1 MNHKNHRGDGKVSS
15 TISNYLSKL
24 EFGKPLKYK
33 NMGVIPLFTSIDS
46 IEYLTLKEALNKKLL
61 IITEVSKGGAVPELK
76 VTNKAEMP
84 VLLLDGEELVGAKQ
98 NRILNTTIL
107 LKEKSE
113 TIIPVSCTEQG
124 RWSYKSDK
132 FNVSDV
138 IAAHNIRAKK
148 ASSVSANL
156 SNSNEFASDQFEV
169 WNEIDRIARNT
180 NIHSETGAMKD
191 IFYAKM
197 EDLDKFLEAFKCE
210 PHQKGLLITIN
221 GEVVGFDAISLES
234 AYKKLHPKLVKSY
247 AMDALLQKKKKSVLP
262 SIEKAKTF
270 IKEAIS
276 AHGKKYK
283 SIGYGWDY
291 RFESENIVGSALI
304 YNRNVIHTAFFR
316 IEKSDEVGTIAGYDR
331 RKHYRIYM

>member
-1 MNHKNHRGDGKVSS
+1 MSS
-15 TISNYLSKL
+15 IISNYLSKL
-24 EFGKPLKYK
+24 EFGKPMKYK

-46 IEYLTLKEALNKKLL
+46 IKYLTLKEALNKKLL

-76 VTNKAEMP
+76 VKNKAEMP

-113 TIIPVSCTEQG
+113 TVIPVSCTEHG
-124 RWSYKSDK
+124 RWSYISDK

-138 IAAHNIRAKK
+138 VAAHNIRAKK

-156 SNSNEFASDQFEV
+156 KESHEYMADQIGV
-169 WNEIDRIARNT
+169 WNEIDRIAHNA

-197 EDLDKFLEAFKCE
+197 EDLDKFLETFKCE
-210 PHQKGLLITIN
+210 PHQKGLLVTIN
-221 GEVVGFDAISLES
+221 GEVVGFDAISLDS

-247 AMDALLQKKKKSVLP
+247 AMDAILQEKKKSMLP
-262 SIEKAKTF
+262 SLEKAKTF
-270 IKEAIS
+270 IKEAIA
-276 AHGKKYK
+276 AHGKRYK

-291 RFESENIVGSALI
+291 RFEGENIVGSALI

-316 IEKSDEVGTIAGYDR
+316 IEKSDEIGTITGYDR
-331 RKHYRIYM
+331 RKHFRTYM

>member
-1 MNHKNHRGDGKVSS
+1 MSS

-24 EFGKPLKYK
+24 EFGKPMKYK

-46 IEYLTLKEALNKKLL
+46 IKYLTLKEALNKKPL

-76 VTNKAEMP
+76 VKNKAEMP

-113 TIIPVSCTEQG
+113 TVIPVSCTEHG
-124 RWSYKSDK
+124 RWSYISDK

-138 IAAHNIRAKK
+138 VAAHNIRAKK

-156 SNSNEFASDQFEV
+156 KESHEYMADQIGV
-169 WNEIDRIARNT
+169 WNEIDRIAHNA

-197 EDLDKFLEAFKCE
+197 EDLDKFLETFKCE
-210 PHQKGLLITIN
+210 PHQKGLLVTIN
-221 GEVVGFDAISLES
+221 GEVVGFDAISLDS

-247 AMDALLQKKKKSVLP
+247 AMDAILQEKKKSMLP
-262 SIEKAKTF
+262 SLEKAKTF
-270 IKEAIS
+270 IKEAIA
-276 AHGKKYK
+276 AHGKRYK

-291 RFESENIVGSALI
+291 RFEGENIVGSALI

-316 IEKSDEVGTIAGYDR
+316 IEKSDEIGTITGYDR
-331 RKHYRIYM
+331 RKHFRTYM

>member
-1 MNHKNHRGDGKVSS
+1 MSS

-24 EFGKPLKYK
+24 EFGKPMKYK

-46 IEYLTLKEALNKKLL
+46 IKYLTLKEALNKKLL

-76 VTNKAEMP
+76 VKNKAEMP

-113 TIIPVSCTEQG
+113 TVIPVSCTEHG
-124 RWSYKSDK
+124 RWSYISDK

-138 IAAHNIRAKK
+138 VAAHNIRAKK

-156 SNSNEFASDQFEV
+156 KESHEYMADQIGV
-169 WNEIDRIARNT
+169 WNEIDRIAHNA

-197 EDLDKFLEAFKCE
+197 EDLDKFLETFKCE
-210 PHQKGLLITIN
+210 PHQKGLLVTIN
-221 GEVVGFDAISLES
+221 GEVVGFDAISLDS

-247 AMDALLQKKKKSVLP
+247 AMDAILQEKKKSMLP
-262 SIEKAKTF
+262 SLEKAKTF
-270 IKEAIS
+270 IKEAIA
-276 AHGKKYK
+276 AHGKRYK

-291 RFESENIVGSALI
+291 RFEGENIVGSALI

-316 IEKSDEVGTIAGYDR
+316 IEKSDEIGTITGYDR
-331 RKHYRIYM
+331 RKHFRTYM

>member
-1 MNHKNHRGDGKVSS
+1 
-15 TISNYLSKL
+15 
-24 EFGKPLKYK
+24 
-33 NMGVIPLFTSIDS
+33 MGVIPLFTSIDS
-46 IEYLTLKEALNKKLL
+46 IKYLTLKEALNKKLL

-76 VTNKAEMP
+76 VKNKAEMP

-113 TIIPVSCTEQG
+113 TVIPVSCTEHG
-124 RWSYKSDK
+124 RWSYISDK

-138 IAAHNIRAKK
+138 VAAHNIRAKK

-156 SNSNEFASDQFEV
+156 KESHEYMAYQIGV
-169 WNEIDRIARNT
+169 WNEIDRIAHNA

-197 EDLDKFLEAFKCE
+197 EDLDKFLETFKCE
-210 PHQKGLLITIN
+210 PHQKGLLVTIN
-221 GEVVGFDAISLES
+221 GEVVGFDAISLDS

-247 AMDALLQKKKKSVLP
+247 AMDAILQEKKKSMLP
-262 SIEKAKTF
+262 SLEKAKTF
-270 IKEAIS
+270 IKEAIA
-276 AHGKKYK
+276 AHGKRYK

-291 RFESENIVGSALI
+291 RFEGENIVGSALI

-316 IEKSDEVGTIAGYDR
+316 IEKSGEIGTITGYDQ
-331 RKHYRIYM
+331 RKHFRTYM

>member
-1 MNHKNHRGDGKVSS
+1 M
-15 TISNYLSKL
+15 
-24 EFGKPLKYK
+24 KYK

-46 IEYLTLKEALNKKLL
+46 IKYLTLKEALNKKLL

-76 VTNKAEMP
+76 VKNKAEMP

-113 TIIPVSCTEQG
+113 TVIPVSCTEHG
-124 RWSYKSDK
+124 RWSYISDK

-138 IAAHNIRAKK
+138 VAAHNIRAKK

-156 SNSNEFASDQFEV
+156 KESHEYMADQIGV
-169 WNEIDRIARNT
+169 WNEIDRIAHNA

-197 EDLDKFLEAFKCE
+197 EDLDKFLETFKCE
-210 PHQKGLLITIN
+210 PHQKGLLVTIN
-221 GEVVGFDAISLES
+221 GEVVGFDAISLDS

-247 AMDALLQKKKKSVLP
+247 AMDAILQEKKKSMLP
-262 SIEKAKTF
+262 SLEKAKTF
-270 IKEAIS
+270 IKEAIA
-276 AHGKKYK
+276 AHGKRYK

-291 RFESENIVGSALI
+291 RFEGENIVGSALI

-316 IEKSDEVGTIAGYDR
+316 IEKSDEIGTITGYDR
-331 RKHYRIYM
+331 RKHFRTYM

>member
-1 MNHKNHRGDGKVSS
+1 MSS
-15 TISNYLSKL
+15 TISNYLLKL
-24 EFGKPLKYK
+24 EFGKPMKYK
-33 NMGVIPLFTSIDS
+33 NMGVIPLFTSIES
-46 IEYLTLKEALNKKLL
+46 IEYLTLKEALTKKLL
-61 IITEVSKGGAVPELK
+61 IVTEVSKGGAVPELK
-76 VTNKAEMP
+76 VKNKAEMP

-113 TIIPVSCTEQG
+113 TIIPVSCTEHG
-124 RWSYKSDK
+124 RWSYISDK

-138 IAAHNIRAKK
+138 VAAHNIRAKK

-156 SNSNEFASDQFEV
+156 KESHEYMADQIGV
-169 WNEIDRIARNT
+169 WNEIDRIAHNA

-210 PHQKGLLITIN
+210 PHQRGLLVTIN

-234 AYKKLHPKLVKSY
+234 AYKKLHPKIVKSY
-247 AMDALLQKKKKSVLP
+247 AMDTLLQEKKKSMLP
-262 SIEKAKTF
+262 SLEKAKTF
-270 IKEAIS
+270 IKEAIAS
-276 AHGKKYK
+276 HGKKYK
-283 SIGYGWDY
+283 STGYGWDY
-291 RFESENIVGSALI
+291 RFEGENIVGSALI

-316 IEKSDEVGTIAGYDR
+316 IEKSDEVDNIAGYDR
-331 RKHYRIYM
+331 RKHFRIYM